1 MKNKNSFWRSLEVY
15 TWKVVRRSPL
25 PWQWIGVGIVLSM
38 MGMSLINVKNSVV
51 GARDLREV
59 SLKAAEK
66 GDYPLAERLYMT
78 EGRQVLGASS
88 ELEDKIYPERV
99 VERRIRALE
108 TKLEEYPGNREILVV
123 LARLY
128 EEIGNSEEGRE
139 YLEQARVLDP
149 NDPIFQP

>member
-1 MKNKNSFWRSLEVY
+1 M
-15 TWKVVRRSPL
+15 
-25 PWQWIGVGIVLSM
+25 LSM